1 MKNEINRALAAK
13 KARFFVLAAAMI
25 CAVSMAA
32 NNKVTGSLQAT
43 RSRVVISGVIKD
55 AADKTALIGVN
66 VSLKQGDQQV
76 SGTVTDAHGKFSL
89 EAEKGEFV
97 LECSYIGYEP
107 IGMSLAVNGNIHLGT
122 IEMNEA
128 STELSEVV
136 VEGDAVIQKVDRQIL
151 LPNKEQLGASS
162 DGMSLLQ
169 NLQIPRIVVNPTDN
183 TVKTLANQDVQLRI
197 NGIEASSSE
206 VMAIN
211 PKDVIRIE
219 YHDQPG
225 VRYNGAAAV
234 INYIVKHHDT
244 GGNLM
249 LNASN
254 GVTMPGWG
262 EYHLSGKVNFG
273 KSSFSLLTH
282 YSPRDVYWT
291 RTNAETY
298 YFSQTSKVE
307 SQKPYTIENR
317 EVGEPTRFKMNPV
330 NIGLTY
336 NWTNGEKNMVQIALR
351 DFMKFTPQSETNRDS
366 YLYQGTDSFAIHD
379 HESSNSISPSLDI
392 YYQHN
397 LPDDNHLY
405 FDVVGTYINSSND
418 RRFQQ
423 IPLSPN
429 SASASCVSP
438 IGTNTRTC
446 SRFEQLPLGETVAD
460 TTDVTSRVKG
470 NKYSLIGEAI
480 YEKDWENIAL
490 TVGVRHNQQWME
502 NQYLVESQ
510 KSKVESTVSMTT
522 AETYAFAEVQ
532 QRVGKF
538 SYAAGIGAMHTYIEQ
553 AGQKQSNW
561 IARPQL
567 TLSYDFGKGVFW
579 KYKGYVSGYQPSLSA
594 MSDVAQQIDKYQIR
608 QGNPNLKPVM
618 FVANEMQ
625 LSWQSKY
632 VNLNVWAN
640 YSYDHKP
647 IMDETIEQVID
658 GRPMAVRT
666 YANHRGFHRLQV
678 VPSVQ
683 VRLLQNQ
690 LIFTVAPFA
699 NYYVSLGNSY
709 THKHFNP
716 GVRAGLTGMYRL
728 KAGDKDGQN
737 SPGTLLFFGEVTT
750 RSNNLW
756 GETLEYGE
764 FYHHIGVGYNAD
776 KWGFRAMLMNPF
788 SVKGYSIET
797 KDLSALAPNTQHA
810 EMRDFRQMLI
820 LNFHC
825 NLDFGTQRRDS
836 GKRINNEDKENGILS
851 GTK

>member
-1 MKNEINRALAAK
+1 M
-13 KARFFVLAAAMI
+13 KARIFVLAAAMI

-32 NNKVTGSLQAT
+32 NNKV
-43 RSRVVISGVIKD
+43 SGVIKD

-89 EAEKGEFV
+89 EAETGEFV

-107 IGMSLAVNGNIHLGT
+107 IGMSLTVSGNTHLGT

-169 NLQIPRIVVNPTDN
+169 NLQIPRIVVNPVEN
-183 TVKTLANQDVQLRI
+183 SVKTLANQEVQLRI
-197 NGIEASSSE
+197 NGIEASNSE

-234 INYIVKHHDT
+234 INYIVKHRDT

-282 YSPRDVYWT
+282 YSPRDIYWT

-298 YFSQTSKVE
+298 NFSTG
-307 SQKPYTIENR
+307 TIENR
-317 EVGEPTRFKMNPV
+317 EVGEPTRFKGNPV
-330 NIGLTY
+330 NLGLSY
-336 NWTNGEKNMVQIALR
+336 NWTNGEKNMLQIALR
-351 DFMKFTPQSETNRDS
+351 DNMLFMPQSETNRDS
-366 YLYQGTDSFAIHD
+366 YLYQGTDSFATHD
-379 HESSNSISPSLDI
+379 HESTQSISPSLDI
-392 YYQHN
+392 YYEHN
-397 LPDDNHLY
+397 LPDDHHLY

-418 RRFQQ
+418 RRF
-423 IPLSPN
+423 
-429 SASASCVSP
+429 
-438 IGTNTRTC
+438 
-446 SRFEQLPLGETVAD
+446 EQTPLGETVAD
-460 TTDVTSRVKG
+460 TTDVTSRVRG

-480 YEKDWENIAL
+480 YEKDWENIGL
-490 TVGVRHNQQWME
+490 TVGVRHNQQWVE
-502 NQYLVESQ
+502 NTYLGSADA
-510 KSKVESTVSMTT
+510 TVNMTT

-532 QRVGKF
+532 QRVKQF
-538 SYAAGIGAMHTYIEQ
+538 SYAVGIGAMHTYIEQ
-553 AGQKQSNW
+553 GGQKSSNW

-632 VNLNVWAN
+632 VNLNIWAN

-647 IMDETIEQVID
+647 IMEETYEQLID
-658 GRPMAVRT
+658 GQAYAIRT

-678 VPSVQ
+678 APSVQ
-683 VRLLQNQ
+683 VRLLQNK

-716 GVRAGLTGMYRL
+716 GVRASFMGMYN
-728 KAGDKDGQN
+728 GWQ
-737 SPGTLLFFGEVTT
+737 FFGEVTT
-750 RSNNLW
+750 RYNNLW

-764 FYHHIGVGYNAD
+764 FYHQIGVGYNAD

-825 NLDFGTQRRDS
+825 NLDFGTQRREN

>member
-1 MKNEINRALAAK
+1 MQTKY
-13 KARFFVLAAAMI
+13 FVLAAAMF

-32 NNKVTGSLQAT
+32 NNKV
-43 RSRVVISGVIKD
+43 SGVIKD
-55 AADKTALIGVN
+55 AADKSALVGVN
-66 VSLKQGDQQV
+66 VCLKQGDQQV
-76 SGTVTDAHGKFSL
+76 SGTVTDTHGKFSL
-89 EAEKGEFV
+89 EAETGEFV

-107 IGMSLAVNGNIHLGT
+107 IGMSLTISGNTNLGT

-128 STELSEVV
+128 STELGEVV

-197 NGIEASSSE
+197 NGIEASNSE
-206 VMAIN
+206 VMAIT

-234 INYIVKHHDT
+234 INYIVKHRDT

-273 KSSFSLLTH
+273 KSSFSLMTH
-282 YSPRDVYWT
+282 YSPRDIYWT

-298 YFSQTSKVE
+298 NFSTG
-307 SQKPYTIENR
+307 TIENR

-336 NWTNGEKNMVQIALR
+336 NWTNGEKNMLNITLR
-351 DFMKFTPQSETNRDS
+351 DNMLFMPHSKTNRDS
-366 YLYQGTDSFAIHD
+366 RLYQATDSFAIHD
-379 HESSNSISPSLDI
+379 HESAQSISPSLDI
-392 YYQHN
+392 YYEHN
-397 LPDDNHLY
+397 LPDDHHLY

-418 RRFQQ
+418 RRF
-423 IPLSPN
+423 
-429 SASASCVSP
+429 
-438 IGTNTRTC
+438 
-446 SRFEQLPLGETVAD
+446 EQTPLGETVAD
-460 TTDVTSRVKG
+460 TTDVLSRVRG

-480 YEKDWENIAL
+480 YEKEWENIAL

-502 NQYLVESQ
+502 NLYKGQSDQ
-510 KSKVESTVSMTT
+510 GQSTKVSMTT

-532 QRVGKF
+532 QRVKQF
-538 SYAAGIGAMHTYIEQ
+538 SYAVGIGAMHTYIEQ

-625 LSWQSKY
+625 LSWQSKH
-632 VNLNVWAN
+632 VNLNLWAN

-647 IMDETIEQVID
+647 IMDETFEQLID
-658 GRPMAVRT
+658 GQSYAVRT

-678 VPSVQ
+678 APSVQ
-683 VRLLQNQ
+683 VRVLNNS

-716 GVRAGLTGMYRL
+716 GVRASIMGMY
-728 KAGDKDGQN
+728 KGWQ
-737 SPGTLLFFGEVTT
+737 FFGEVTT
-750 RSNNLW
+750 RYNNLW

-764 FYHHIGVGYNAD
+764 FYHHIGLGYNAD

>member
-1 MKNEINRALAAK
+1 MEKMQTK
-13 KARFFVLAAAMI
+13 YFVLAAAMV
-25 CAVSMAA
+25 CAVSMNAQTGVQTNSNDTLRMDTSMFKLA
-32 NNKVTGSLQAT
+32 EVT
-43 RSRVVISGVIKD
+43 V
-55 AADKTALIGVN
+55 
-66 VSLKQGDQQV
+66 
-76 SGTVTDAHGKFSL
+76 
-89 EAEKGEFV
+89 EAQ
-97 LECSYIGYEP
+97 S
-107 IGMSLAVNGNIHLGT
+107 
-122 IEMNEA
+122 
-128 STELSEVV
+128 
-136 VEGDAVIQKVDRQIL
+136 VIQKADKQVL
-151 LPNKEQLGASS
+151 LPNREQRKASH

-169 NLQIPRIVVNPTDN
+169 NLQIPRIVVNPADN

-225 VRYNGAAAV
+225 VRFNGAAAV
-234 INYIVKHHDT
+234 INYIVKHRDT
-244 GGNLM
+244 GSNLM

-262 EYHLSGKVNFG
+262 EYHLSGKVNFS
-273 KSSFSLLTH
+273 KSSFSLMTH

-298 YFSQTSKVE
+298 NFSTG
-307 SQKPYTIENR
+307 TIENH

-336 NWTNGEKNMVQIALR
+336 NWTNGEKNRVQIALR
-351 DFMKFTPQSETNRDS
+351 DFMNFTPQSKTNRDS

-379 HESSNSISPSLDI
+379 HESSKSISPSLDI
-392 YYQHN
+392 YYEHN

-418 RRFQQ
+418 RRF
-423 IPLSPN
+423 
-429 SASASCVSP
+429 
-438 IGTNTRTC
+438 
-446 SRFEQLPLGETVAD
+446 EQLPLGETVAD
-460 TTDVTSRVKG
+460 TTDVLSRVRG

-480 YEKDWENIAL
+480 YEKDWENIGL

-502 NQYLVESQ
+502 NTYLGSA
-510 KSKVESTVSMTT
+510 SATINMTT

-532 QRVGKF
+532 QRVKQF
-538 SYAAGIGAMHTYIEQ
+538 SYAVGIGAMHTYIEQ
-553 AGQKQSNW
+553 GGQKSSNW

-567 TLSYDFGKGVFW
+567 TMSYDFGKGVFW

-608 QGNPNLKPVM
+608 QGNPDLKPVM

-632 VNLNVWAN
+632 VNLNIWAN

-647 IMDETIEQVID
+647 IMDETFEQLID
-658 GRPMAVRT
+658 GQSYAIRT

-678 VPSVQ
+678 APSVQ
-683 VRLLQNQ
+683 VRLLQNK

-716 GVRAGLTGMYRL
+716 GVRASFMGMYN
-728 KAGDKDGQN
+728 GWQ
-737 SPGTLLFFGEVTT
+737 FFGEVTT

-764 FYHHIGVGYNAD
+764 FYHHIGVGYNAE

-825 NLDFGTQRRDS
+825 NLDFGTQHREN

>member
-1 MKNEINRALAAK
+1 MQTKY
-13 KARFFVLAAAMI
+13 FVLAAAMVY
-25 CAVSMAA
+25 AVSMAA
-32 NNKVTGSLQAT
+32 NNKV
-43 RSRVVISGVIKD
+43 SGVIKD

-66 VSLKQGDQQV
+66 VSLKQGDQRI

-89 EAEKGEFV
+89 ETETGEFV

-107 IGMSLAVNGNIHLGT
+107 IGMSLTVSGNTNLGT

-169 NLQIPRIVVNPTDN
+169 NLQIPRIVVNPVEN
-183 TVKTLANQDVQLRI
+183 SVKTLANQDVQLRI
-197 NGIEASSSE
+197 NGIEASNSE

-234 INYIVKHHDT
+234 INYIVKHRDT

-262 EYHLSGKVNFG
+262 EYHLAGKVNFG
-273 KSSFSLLTH
+273 KSSFSLMTH

-298 YFSQTSKVE
+298 NFSTG
-307 SQKPYTIENR
+307 TIENR
-317 EVGEPTRFKMNPV
+317 EVGEPTRFKMNPM

-336 NWTNGEKNMVQIALR
+336 NWTNGEKNMLNITLR
-351 DFMKFTPQSETNRDS
+351 DNMLFMPHSKTNRDS
-366 YLYQGTDSFAIHD
+366 RLYQATDSFAIHD
-379 HESSNSISPSLDI
+379 HESTLSISPSLDI

-418 RRFQQ
+418 RRF
-423 IPLSPN
+423 
-429 SASASCVSP
+429 
-438 IGTNTRTC
+438 
-446 SRFEQLPLGETVAD
+446 EQLPLGETVAD
-460 TTDVTSRVKG
+460 TTDVTSRVRG

-480 YEKDWENIAL
+480 YEKDWENIGL
-490 TVGVRHNQQWME
+490 TVGVRHNQQWVE
-502 NQYLVESQ
+502 NTYLGSADA
-510 KSKVESTVSMTT
+510 TVNMTT
-522 AETYAFAEVQ
+522 AETYAFAEGQ
-532 QRVGKF
+532 FRLRRL
-538 SYAAGIGAMHTYIEQ
+538 SAAVGIGAMHTYIEQ
-553 AGQKQSNW
+553 GGQKSSNW

-632 VNLNVWAN
+632 VNLNLWAN

-647 IMDETIEQVID
+647 IMDETYEQLID
-658 GRPMAVRT
+658 GQSYAVRT
-666 YANHRGFHRLQV
+666 YTNHRGFHRLQV
-678 VPSVQ
+678 APSVQ
-683 VRLLQNQ
+683 VRLLQNK

-699 NYYVSLGNSY
+699 NYYVSIGNSY

-716 GVRAGLTGMYRL
+716 GVRASFMGMYN
-728 KAGDKDGQN
+728 GWQ
-737 SPGTLLFFGEVTT
+737 FFGEVTT

-764 FYHHIGVGYNAD
+764 FYHHIGLGYNAD

>member
-1 MKNEINRALAAK
+1 MQTKY
-13 KARFFVLAAAMI
+13 FVLAAAMV
-25 CAVSMAA
+25 CTVSMNAQTGA
-32 NNKVTGSLQAT
+32 QTNSNDTLRMDTSMFKLAEVT
-43 RSRVVISGVIKD
+43 V
-55 AADKTALIGVN
+55 
-66 VSLKQGDQQV
+66 
-76 SGTVTDAHGKFSL
+76 
-89 EAEKGEFV
+89 EAQ
-97 LECSYIGYEP
+97 S
-107 IGMSLAVNGNIHLGT
+107 
-122 IEMNEA
+122 
-128 STELSEVV
+128 
-136 VEGDAVIQKVDRQIL
+136 VIQKVDKQVL
-151 LPNKEQLGASS
+151 LPNKEQRKASH

-169 NLQIPRIVVNPTDN
+169 NLQIPRIVVNPADN
-183 TVKTLANQDVQLRI
+183 TVKTLANQEVQLRI
-197 NGIEASSSE
+197 NGIEASNSE

-234 INYIVKHHDT
+234 INYIVKHRDT

-282 YSPRDVYWT
+282 YSPRDIYWT

-298 YFSQTSKVE
+298 NFSTG
-307 SQKPYTIENR
+307 TIENR

-336 NWTNGEKNMVQIALR
+336 NWTNGEKNMLQIALR
-351 DFMKFTPQSETNRDS
+351 DFMNFTPHSKTNRDS
-366 YLYQGTDSFAIHD
+366 RLYQATDSFAIHD
-379 HESSNSISPSLDI
+379 HESTQSISPSLDI

-397 LPDDNHLY
+397 LPNNNHLY
-405 FDVVGTYINSSND
+405 FDLVGTYINSSND
-418 RRFQQ
+418 RRF
-423 IPLSPN
+423 
-429 SASASCVSP
+429 
-438 IGTNTRTC
+438 
-446 SRFEQLPLGETVAD
+446 EQTPLGATVAD

-480 YEKDWENIAL
+480 YEKQWENIAL

-502 NQYLVESQ
+502 NMYKGQSDQ
-510 KSKVESTVSMTT
+510 GPSTKVSMTT

-532 QRVGKF
+532 QRVKQF
-538 SYAAGIGAMHTYIEQ
+538 SYAVGIGAMHTYIEQ

-567 TLSYDFGKGVFW
+567 TMSYDFGKGWFW

-625 LSWQSKY
+625 LSWQSKH
-632 VNLNVWAN
+632 VNLNLWAN

-647 IMDETIEQVID
+647 IMDETFEQLID
-658 GRPMAVRT
+658 GQSYAVRT

-678 VPSVQ
+678 APSVQ
-683 VRLLQNQ
+683 VRVLNNS

-716 GVRAGLTGMYRL
+716 GVRASIMGMY
-728 KAGDKDGQN
+728 KGWQ
-737 SPGTLLFFGEVTT
+737 FFGEVTT

-764 FYHHIGVGYNAD
+764 FYHHIGLGYNAD

-825 NLDFGTQRRDS
+825 NLDFGTQRGDS

-851 GTK
+851 GAK

>member
-1 MKNEINRALAAK
+1 MQ
-13 KARFFVLAAAMI
+13 ARIFVLAAAMI

-32 NNKVTGSLQAT
+32 NNKV
-43 RSRVVISGVIKD
+43 SGVIKD
-55 AADKTALIGVN
+55 AADKSALIGVN

-89 EAEKGEFV
+89 EAETGEFV
-97 LECSYIGYEP
+97 LECTYIGYEP
-107 IGMSLAVNGNIHLGT
+107 IGMSLTVNGNIHLGT

-169 NLQIPRIVVNPTDN
+169 NLQIPRIVVNPVEN
-183 TVKTLANQDVQLRI
+183 SVKTLANQEVQLRI
-197 NGIEASSSE
+197 NGIEASNSE

-234 INYIVKHHDT
+234 INYIVKHRDT

-298 YFSQTSKVE
+298 NFSTG
-307 SQKPYTIENR
+307 TIENR

-336 NWTNGEKNMVQIALR
+336 NWTNGEKNRVQIALR
-351 DFMKFTPQSETNRDS
+351 DFMNFTPQSKTNRDS
-366 YLYQGTDSFAIHD
+366 RLYQATDSFAIHD
-379 HESSNSISPSLDI
+379 HESTQSISPSLDI
-392 YYQHN
+392 YYEHN
-397 LPDDNHLY
+397 LPDNNHLY

-418 RRFQQ
+418 RH
-423 IPLSPN
+423 
-429 SASASCVSP
+429 
-438 IGTNTRTC
+438 
-446 SRFEQLPLGETVAD
+446 FEQTPLGETVAD
-460 TTDVTSRVKG
+460 TTDVLSRVKG

-490 TVGVRHNQQWME
+490 TVGVRHNQQWVE
-502 NQYLVESQ
+502 NTYLGSADA
-510 KSKVESTVSMTT
+510 TVNMTT

-532 QRVGKF
+532 QRVKQF
-538 SYAAGIGAMHTYIEQ
+538 SYAVGIGAMHTYIEQ
-553 AGQKQSNW
+553 GGQKSSNW

-567 TLSYDFGKGVFW
+567 TMSYDFGKGVFW

-608 QGNPNLKPVM
+608 QGNPDLKPVM

-632 VNLNVWAN
+632 VNLNIWAN

-647 IMDETIEQVID
+647 IMDETFEQLITGSQKTNLSSGVSID
-658 GRPMAVRT
+658 GQSYAVRT

-678 VPSVQ
+678 APSVQ
-683 VRLLQNQ
+683 VRLLQNK

-716 GVRAGLTGMYRL
+716 GVRASIMGMYN
-728 KAGDKDGQN
+728 GWQ
-737 SPGTLLFFGEVTT
+737 FFGEVTT

-764 FYHHIGVGYNAD
+764 FYHHIGLGYNAD
-776 KWGFRAMLMNPF
+776 LRGSQRAGSHGVSGWGFRAMLMNPF

-825 NLDFGTQRRDS
+825 NLDFGSRASTREN
-836 GKRINNEDKENGILS
+836 KRINNEDKENGILS

>member
-1 MKNEINRALAAK
+1 M
-13 KARFFVLAAAMI
+13 V

-32 NNKVTGSLQAT
+32 NNKV
-43 RSRVVISGVIKD
+43 SGVIKD

-89 EAEKGEFV
+89 ETETGEFV

-107 IGMSLAVNGNIHLGT
+107 IGMSLTVSGNTHLGT

-169 NLQIPRIVVNPTDN
+169 NLQIPRIVVNPVEN
-183 TVKTLANQDVQLRI
+183 SVKTLANQEVQLRI
-197 NGIEASSSE
+197 NGIEASNSE

-234 INYIVKHHDT
+234 INYIVKHRDT

-254 GVTMPGWG
+254 GVTMSGWG

-282 YSPRDVYWT
+282 YSPRDIYWT

-298 YFSQTSKVE
+298 NFSTG
-307 SQKPYTIENR
+307 TIENR
-317 EVGEPTRFKMNPV
+317 EVGEPTRFKGNPV
-330 NIGLTY
+330 NLELSY
-336 NWTNGEKNMVQIALR
+336 NWTNGEKNMLQIALR
-351 DFMKFTPQSETNRDS
+351 DNMLFMPQSETNRDS

-379 HESSNSISPSLDI
+379 HESTQSISPSLDI
-392 YYQHN
+392 YYEHN

-418 RRFQQ
+418 RRF
-423 IPLSPN
+423 
-429 SASASCVSP
+429 
-438 IGTNTRTC
+438 
-446 SRFEQLPLGETVAD
+446 EQLPLGETVAD
-460 TTDVTSRVKG
+460 TTDVTSRVRG

-480 YEKDWENIAL
+480 YEKDWENIGL
-490 TVGVRHNQQWME
+490 TVGVRHNQQWVE
-502 NQYLVESQ
+502 NTYLGSADA
-510 KSKVESTVSMTT
+510 TVNMTT

-532 QRVGKF
+532 QRVKQF
-538 SYAAGIGAMHTYIEQ
+538 SYAVGIGAMHTYIEQ
-553 AGQKQSNW
+553 GGQKSSNW

-632 VNLNVWAN
+632 VNLNIWAN

-647 IMDETIEQVID
+647 IMEETYEQLID
-658 GRPMAVRT
+658 GQAYAIRT

-678 VPSVQ
+678 APSVQ
-683 VRLLQNQ
+683 VRLLQNK

-716 GVRAGLTGMYRL
+716 GVRASFMGMYN
-728 KAGDKDGQN
+728 GWQ
-737 SPGTLLFFGEVTT
+737 FFGEVTT
-750 RSNNLW
+750 RYNNLW

-764 FYHHIGVGYNAD
+764 FYHQIGVGYNAD

-825 NLDFGTQRRDS
+825 NLDFGTQRREN

>member
-1 MKNEINRALAAK
+1 MVFCSNFAAK
-13 KARFFVLAAAMI
+13 FETFNNSKVKKMKARIYVLAAAMV
-25 CAVSMAA
+25 CAVSMVA
-32 NNKVTGSLQAT
+32 NNKV
-43 RSRVVISGVIKD
+43 SGVIKD
-55 AADKTALIGVN
+55 AADKSALVGVN

-89 EAEKGEFV
+89 EAETGEFV

-107 IGMSLAVNGNIHLGT
+107 IGMSLTVSGNTHLGT
-122 IEMNEA
+122 IEMNET
-128 STELSEVV
+128 STELGEVV

-169 NLQIPRIVVNPTDN
+169 NLQIPRIVVNPADN

-197 NGIEASSSE
+197 NGIEASNSE

-225 VRYNGAAAV
+225 VRYYGAAAV
-234 INYIVKHHDT
+234 INYIIKHRDT

-262 EYHLSGKVNFG
+262 EYHLAGKVNFG
-273 KSSFSLLTH
+273 KSSFSLITH

-291 RTNAETY
+291 RTNSETY
-298 YFSQTSKVE
+298 NFSTG
-307 SQKPYTIENR
+307 TIENR
-317 EVGEPTRFKMNPV
+317 EVGEPTRFKMNPM

-336 NWTNGEKNMVQIALR
+336 NWTNGEKNMLNITLR
-351 DFMKFTPQSETNRDS
+351 DNMLFMPHSKTNRDS

-379 HESSNSISPSLDI
+379 HESSRSISPSLDI
-392 YYQHN
+392 YYEHN
-397 LPDDNHLY
+397 LPNNNHLY

-418 RRFQQ
+418 RRFEQT
-423 IPLSPN
+423 
-429 SASASCVSP
+429 P
-438 IGTNTRTC
+438 IGK
-446 SRFEQLPLGETVAD
+446 TVAD
-460 TTDVTSRVKG
+460 TTDVTSRVRG

-480 YEKDWENIAL
+480 YEKDWENIGL
-490 TVGVRHNQQWME
+490 TVGVRHNQQWVE
-502 NQYLVESQ
+502 NTYLGSADV
-510 KSKVESTVSMTT
+510 TVSMTT
-522 AETYAFAEVQ
+522 AETYVFAEVQ
-532 QRVGKF
+532 QRVKQF
-538 SYAAGIGAMHTYIEQ
+538 SYAVGIGAMHTYIEQ

-594 MSDVAQQIDKYQIR
+594 MSDVAQQIDKNQIR

-625 LSWQSKY
+625 LSWQSKH
-632 VNLNVWAN
+632 VNLNLWAN

-647 IMDETIEQVID
+647 IMDETFEQLID
-658 GRPMAVRT
+658 GQSYAVRT

-678 VPSVQ
+678 APSVQ
-683 VRLLQNQ
+683 VRVLNNS

-716 GVRAGLTGMYRL
+716 GVRASFMGMY
-728 KAGDKDGQN
+728 KGWQ
-737 SPGTLLFFGEVTT
+737 FFGEVTT
-750 RSNNLW
+750 RYNNLW

-764 FYHHIGVGYNAD
+764 FYHHIGLGYNAD

-825 NLDFGTQRRDS
+825 NLDFGSRASTREN
-836 GKRINNEDKENGILS
+836 KRINNEDKENGILS
-851 GTK
+851 GSK

>member
-1 MKNEINRALAAK
+1 MQTKY
-13 KARFFVLAAAMI
+13 FVLAAAMV
-25 CAVSMAA
+25 CAVSMNAQTGA
-32 NNKVTGSLQAT
+32 QTNSNDTLRMDTSMFRIAEVT
-43 RSRVVISGVIKD
+43 V
-55 AADKTALIGVN
+55 
-66 VSLKQGDQQV
+66 
-76 SGTVTDAHGKFSL
+76 
-89 EAEKGEFV
+89 EAQ
-97 LECSYIGYEP
+97 S
-107 IGMSLAVNGNIHLGT
+107 
-122 IEMNEA
+122 
-128 STELSEVV
+128 
-136 VEGDAVIQKVDRQIL
+136 VIQKVDKQVL
-151 LPNKEQLGASS
+151 LPNREQRKASH

-169 NLQIPRIVVNPTDN
+169 NLQIPRIVVNPADN

-197 NGIEASSSE
+197 NGIEASNSE

-234 INYIVKHHDT
+234 INYIVKHRDT

-282 YSPRDVYWT
+282 YSPRDIYWT

-298 YFSQTSKVE
+298 YFSQKSKVE
-307 SQKPYTIENR
+307 SQKPGTIENR
-317 EVGEPTRFKMNPV
+317 EVGEPTRFKGNPV

-336 NWTNGEKNMVQIALR
+336 NWTNGEKNMLQIALR
-351 DFMKFTPQSETNRDS
+351 DNMLFMPHSKTNRDS
-366 YLYQGTDSFAIHD
+366 RLYQATDSFAIHD
-379 HESSNSISPSLDI
+379 HESTQSISPSLDI

-397 LPDDNHLY
+397 LTNNNHLY
-405 FDVVGTYINSSND
+405 FDLVGTYINSSND
-418 RRFQQ
+418 RRF
-423 IPLSPN
+423 
-429 SASASCVSP
+429 
-438 IGTNTRTC
+438 
-446 SRFEQLPLGETVAD
+446 EQTPLGETVAD
-460 TTDVTSRVKG
+460 TTDVTSRVRG

-502 NQYLVESQ
+502 NLYKGQRDQ
-510 KSKVESTVSMTT
+510 GPSTKVSMMT

-625 LSWQSKY
+625 LSWLSKY
-632 VNLNVWAN
+632 VNLNLWAN

-647 IMDETIEQVID
+647 IMDETFEQLID
-658 GRPMAVRT
+658 GQSYAVRT

-678 VPSVQ
+678 APSVQ
-683 VRLLQNQ
+683 VRVLNNS

-716 GVRAGLTGMYRL
+716 GVRASFMGMY
-728 KAGDKDGQN
+728 KGWQ
-737 SPGTLLFFGEVTT
+737 FFGEVTT
-750 RSNNLW
+750 RYNNLW

-764 FYHHIGVGYNAD
+764 FYHHIGLGYNAD

-825 NLDFGTQRRDS
+825 NLDFGSRASTREN
-836 GKRINNEDKENGILS
+836 KRINNEDKENGILS

>member
-1 MKNEINRALAAK
+1 M
-13 KARFFVLAAAMI
+13 KARIFVLAAAMI

-32 NNKVTGSLQAT
+32 NNKV
-43 RSRVVISGVIKD
+43 SGVIKD
-55 AADKTALIGVN
+55 AADKSALVGVN

-89 EAEKGEFV
+89 EAETGEFV
-97 LECSYIGYEP
+97 LECSYIGYEA
-107 IGMSLAVNGNIHLGT
+107 IGMSLAVSGNIHLGT

-225 VRYNGAAAV
+225 VRFNGAAAV
-234 INYIVKHHDT
+234 INYIVKHRDT

-273 KSSFSLLTH
+273 KSSFSLITH
-282 YSPRDVYWT
+282 YSPRDIYWT

-298 YFSQTSKVE
+298 NFSTGS
-307 SQKPYTIENR
+307 IENR

-336 NWTNGEKNMVQIALR
+336 NWTNGEKNMLQIALR
-351 DFMKFTPQSETNRDS
+351 DFMNFTPHSKTNRDS

-379 HESSNSISPSLDI
+379 HESSKSISPSLDI
-392 YYQHN
+392 YYEHN

-418 RRFQQ
+418 RRF
-423 IPLSPN
+423 
-429 SASASCVSP
+429 
-438 IGTNTRTC
+438 
-446 SRFEQLPLGETVAD
+446 EQTPLGETVAD
-460 TTDVTSRVKG
+460 TTDVTSRVRG

-480 YEKDWENIAL
+480 YEKDWDNIAL

-502 NQYLVESQ
+502 NTYLGSADA
-510 KSKVESTVSMTT
+510 TVNMTT

-532 QRVGKF
+532 QRVKQF
-538 SYAAGIGAMHTYIEQ
+538 SYAVGIGAMHTYIEQ
-553 AGQKQSNW
+553 GGQKSSNW

-625 LSWQSKY
+625 LSWQSKH
-632 VNLNVWAN
+632 VNLNLWAN

-647 IMDETIEQVID
+647 IMDETFEQLID
-658 GRPMAVRT
+658 GQAYAIRT

-678 VPSVQ
+678 APSVQ
-683 VRLLQNQ
+683 VRLLQNK

-716 GVRAGLTGMYRL
+716 GVRASIMGMY
-728 KAGDKDGQN
+728 KGWQ
-737 SPGTLLFFGEVTT
+737 FFGEVTT

>member
-1 MKNEINRALAAK
+1 MGFCSNFAAK
-13 KARFFVLAAAMI
+13 FETFNNSKISIMKKNLSLISLALTCAMS
-25 CAVSMAA
+25 SMAQSA
-32 NNKVTGSLQAT
+32 SNDTLRMDTSMFRIAEVT
-43 RSRVVISGVIKD
+43 V
-55 AADKTALIGVN
+55 
-66 VSLKQGDQQV
+66 
-76 SGTVTDAHGKFSL
+76 
-89 EAEKGEFV
+89 EAQ
-97 LECSYIGYEP
+97 S
-107 IGMSLAVNGNIHLGT
+107 
-122 IEMNEA
+122 
-128 STELSEVV
+128 
-136 VEGDAVIQKVDRQIL
+136 VIQKVDKQIL
-151 LPNKEQLGASS
+151 LPNREQRKASH

-169 NLQIPRIVVNPTDN
+169 NLQIPRIVVNPADN

-197 NGIEASSSE
+197 NGIEASNSE

-234 INYIVKHHDT
+234 INYIVRHRDT

-262 EYHLSGKVNFG
+262 EYHLAGKVNFG

-282 YSPRDVYWT
+282 YSPRDIYWT

-298 YFSQTSKVE
+298 NFSTG
-307 SQKPYTIENR
+307 TIENR
-317 EVGEPTRFKMNPV
+317 EVGEPTRFKGNPV
-330 NIGLTY
+330 NLGLTY
-336 NWTNGEKNMVQIALR
+336 NWTNGEKNRVQIALR
-351 DFMKFTPQSETNRDS
+351 DNMLFMPHSKTNRDS
-366 YLYQGTDSFAIHD
+366 HLYQGTDSFAIHD
-379 HESSNSISPSLDI
+379 HESTQSISPSLDI
-392 YYQHN
+392 YYEHN
-397 LPDDNHLY
+397 LPDNHHLY
-405 FDVVGTYINSSND
+405 FDLVGTYINSSND
-418 RRFQQ
+418 RRF
-423 IPLSPN
+423 
-429 SASASCVSP
+429 
-438 IGTNTRTC
+438 
-446 SRFEQLPLGETVAD
+446 EQTPLGETVAD
-460 TTDVTSRVKG
+460 TTDVLSRVKG
-470 NKYSLIGEAI
+470 DKYSLIGEAI
-480 YEKDWENIAL
+480 YEKQWENIAL

-502 NQYLVESQ
+502 NLYKGQSDLGQ
-510 KSKVESTVSMTT
+510 STKVSMMT

-632 VNLNVWAN
+632 VNLNLWAN

-647 IMDETIEQVID
+647 IMDETFEQLID
-658 GRPMAVRT
+658 GQSYAVRT

-678 VPSVQ
+678 APSVQ
-683 VRLLQNQ
+683 VRLLNNS
-690 LIFTVAPFA
+690 LIFTVTPFA

-716 GVRAGLTGMYRL
+716 GVRASIMGMY
-728 KAGDKDGQN
+728 KGWQ
-737 SPGTLLFFGEVTT
+737 FFGEVTT

-764 FYHHIGVGYNAD
+764 FYHHIGLGYNAD
-776 KWGFRAMLMNPF
+776 KWGFRAMLMNTF

>member
-1 MKNEINRALAAK
+1 MQTKY
-13 KARFFVLAAAMI
+13 FVLAAAMV

-32 NNKVTGSLQAT
+32 NNKV
-43 RSRVVISGVIKD
+43 SGVIKD

-89 EAEKGEFV
+89 ETETGEFV

-107 IGMSLAVNGNIHLGT
+107 IGMSLTVSGNTHLGT

-169 NLQIPRIVVNPTDN
+169 NLQIPRIVVNPVEN
-183 TVKTLANQDVQLRI
+183 SVKTLANQEVQLRI
-197 NGIEASSSE
+197 NGIEASNSE

-234 INYIVKHHDT
+234 INYIVKHRDT

-254 GVTMPGWG
+254 GVTMSGWG

-273 KSSFSLLTH
+273 KSSFSLMTH
-282 YSPRDVYWT
+282 YSPRDIYWT

-298 YFSQTSKVE
+298 NFSTG
-307 SQKPYTIENR
+307 TIENR
-317 EVGEPTRFKMNPV
+317 EVGEPTRFKGNPV
-330 NIGLTY
+330 NLGLSY
-336 NWTNGEKNMVQIALR
+336 NWTNGEKNMLQIALR
-351 DFMKFTPQSETNRDS
+351 DNMLFMPQSETNRDS

-379 HESSNSISPSLDI
+379 HESTQSISPSLDI
-392 YYQHN
+392 YYEHN

-418 RRFQQ
+418 RRF
-423 IPLSPN
+423 
-429 SASASCVSP
+429 
-438 IGTNTRTC
+438 
-446 SRFEQLPLGETVAD
+446 EQLPLGETVAD
-460 TTDVTSRVKG
+460 TTDVTSRVRGK
-470 NKYSLIGEAI
+470 KYSLIGEAI
-480 YEKDWENIAL
+480 YEKDWENIGL
-490 TVGVRHNQQWME
+490 TVGVRHNQQWVE
-502 NQYLVESQ
+502 NTYLGSADA
-510 KSKVESTVSMTT
+510 TVNMTT

-532 QRVGKF
+532 QRVKQF
-538 SYAAGIGAMHTYIEQ
+538 SYAVGIGAMHTYIEQ
-553 AGQKQSNW
+553 GGQKSSNW

-632 VNLNVWAN
+632 VNLNIWAN

-647 IMDETIEQVID
+647 IMEETYEQLID
-658 GRPMAVRT
+658 GQAYAIRT

-678 VPSVQ
+678 APSVQ
-683 VRLLQNQ
+683 VRLLQNK

-716 GVRAGLTGMYRL
+716 GVRASFMGMYN
-728 KAGDKDGQN
+728 GWQ
-737 SPGTLLFFGEVTT
+737 FFGEVTT
-750 RSNNLW
+750 RYNNLW

-764 FYHHIGVGYNAD
+764 FYHQIGVGYNAD
-776 KWGFRAMLMNPF
+776 QWGFRAMLMNPF

>member
-1 MKNEINRALAAK
+1 M
-13 KARFFVLAAAMI
+13 KARIFVLAAAMI

-32 NNKVTGSLQAT
+32 NNKV
-43 RSRVVISGVIKD
+43 SGVIKD

-89 EAEKGEFV
+89 EAETGEFV

-107 IGMSLAVNGNIHLGT
+107 IGMSLTVSDNTNLGT

-169 NLQIPRIVVNPTDN
+169 NLQIPRIVVNPVEN
-183 TVKTLANQDVQLRI
+183 SVKTLANQEVQLRI
-197 NGIEASSSE
+197 NGIEASNSE

-225 VRYNGAAAV
+225 VRFNGAAAV
-234 INYIVKHHDT
+234 INYIVKHRDT

-262 EYHLSGKVNFG
+262 EYHLAGKVNFG
-273 KSSFSLLTH
+273 KSSFSLMTH
-282 YSPRDVYWT
+282 YSPPDIYWT

-298 YFSQTSKVE
+298 NFSTG
-307 SQKPYTIENR
+307 TIENR

-336 NWTNGEKNMVQIALR
+336 NWTNGEKNMLQISLR
-351 DFMKFTPQSETNRDS
+351 DNMNFTPYAQSNRDT

-379 HESSNSISPSLDI
+379 HESSKSISPSLDI
-392 YYQHN
+392 YYEHN

-418 RRFQQ
+418 RRF
-423 IPLSPN
+423 
-429 SASASCVSP
+429 
-438 IGTNTRTC
+438 
-446 SRFEQLPLGETVAD
+446 EQLPLGETIAD
-460 TTDVTSRVKG
+460 TTDVTSRVRG

-490 TVGVRHNQQWME
+490 TVGVRHNQQWVE
-502 NQYLVESQ
+502 NTYLGSADA
-510 KSKVESTVSMTT
+510 TVNMTT

-532 QRVGKF
+532 QRIKQF
-538 SYAAGIGAMHTYIEQ
+538 SYAVGIGAMHTYIEQ

-632 VNLNVWAN
+632 VNLNLWAN

-647 IMDETIEQVID
+647 IMDETFEQLID
-658 GRPMAVRT
+658 GQSYAVRT

-678 VPSVQ
+678 APSVQ
-683 VRLLQNQ
+683 VRVLNNS

-716 GVRAGLTGMYRL
+716 GVRASIMGMY
-728 KAGDKDGQN
+728 KGWQ
-737 SPGTLLFFGEVTT
+737 FFGEVTT
-750 RSNNLW
+750 RYNNLW

-764 FYHHIGVGYNAD
+764 FYHHIGLGYNAD

-825 NLDFGTQRRDS
+825 NLDFGTQRREN

-851 GTK
+851 GAK

>member
-1 MKNEINRALAAK
+1 MGFCSNFAAK
-13 KARFFVLAAAMI
+13 FETFNNSKISIMKKNLSLISLALTCAMS
-25 CAVSMAA
+25 SMAQSA
-32 NNKVTGSLQAT
+32 SNDTLRMDTSMFRIAEVT
-43 RSRVVISGVIKD
+43 V
-55 AADKTALIGVN
+55 
-66 VSLKQGDQQV
+66 
-76 SGTVTDAHGKFSL
+76 
-89 EAEKGEFV
+89 EAQ
-97 LECSYIGYEP
+97 S
-107 IGMSLAVNGNIHLGT
+107 
-122 IEMNEA
+122 
-128 STELSEVV
+128 
-136 VEGDAVIQKVDRQIL
+136 VIQKVDKQIL
-151 LPNKEQLGASS
+151 LPNREQRKASH

-169 NLQIPRIVVNPTDN
+169 NLQIPRIVVNPADN

-197 NGIEASSSE
+197 NGIEASNSE

-234 INYIVKHHDT
+234 INYIVRHRDT

-262 EYHLSGKVNFG
+262 EYHLAGKVNFG

-282 YSPRDVYWT
+282 YSPRDIYWT

-298 YFSQTSKVE
+298 NFSTG
-307 SQKPYTIENR
+307 TIENR
-317 EVGEPTRFKMNPV
+317 EVGEPTRFKGNPV
-330 NIGLTY
+330 NLGLTY
-336 NWTNGEKNMVQIALR
+336 NWTNGEKNRVQIALR
-351 DFMKFTPQSETNRDS
+351 DNMLFMPHSKTNRDS

-379 HESSNSISPSLDI
+379 HESTQSISPSLDI
-392 YYQHN
+392 YYEHN
-397 LPDDNHLY
+397 LPDNHHLY
-405 FDVVGTYINSSND
+405 FDLVGTYINSSND
-418 RRFQQ
+418 RRF
-423 IPLSPN
+423 
-429 SASASCVSP
+429 
-438 IGTNTRTC
+438 
-446 SRFEQLPLGETVAD
+446 EQTPLGETVAD
-460 TTDVTSRVKG
+460 TTDVLSRVKG
-470 NKYSLIGEAI
+470 DKYSLIGEAI
-480 YEKDWENIAL
+480 YEKQWENIAL

-502 NQYLVESQ
+502 NTYLGSADA
-510 KSKVESTVSMTT
+510 TVNMTT

-632 VNLNVWAN
+632 VNLNLWAN

-647 IMDETIEQVID
+647 IMDETFEQLID
-658 GRPMAVRT
+658 GQSYAVRT

-678 VPSVQ
+678 APSVQ
-683 VRLLQNQ
+683 VRLLNNS
-690 LIFTVAPFA
+690 LIFTVTPFA

-716 GVRAGLTGMYRL
+716 GVRASIMGMY
-728 KAGDKDGQN
+728 KGWQ
-737 SPGTLLFFGEVTT
+737 FFGEVTT

-764 FYHHIGVGYNAD
+764 FYHHIGLGYNAD

>member
-1 MKNEINRALAAK
+1 MQTKY
-13 KARFFVLAAAMI
+13 FVLSAAMV
-25 CAVSMAA
+25 CAVSMNAQTGA
-32 NNKVTGSLQAT
+32 QTNYNDTLRMDTSMFKLAEVT
-43 RSRVVISGVIKD
+43 V
-55 AADKTALIGVN
+55 
-66 VSLKQGDQQV
+66 
-76 SGTVTDAHGKFSL
+76 
-89 EAEKGEFV
+89 EAQ
-97 LECSYIGYEP
+97 S
-107 IGMSLAVNGNIHLGT
+107 
-122 IEMNEA
+122 
-128 STELSEVV
+128 
-136 VEGDAVIQKVDRQIL
+136 VIQKVDKQIL
-151 LPNKEQLGASS
+151 LPNREQRKASH

-169 NLQIPRIVVNPTDN
+169 NLQIPRIVVNPVEN
-183 TVKTLANQDVQLRI
+183 SVKTLANQEVQLRI

-225 VRYNGAAAV
+225 LRYNGAAAV
-234 INYIVKHHDT
+234 INYIVKHRDT

-262 EYHLSGKVNFG
+262 EYHLAGKVNFG
-273 KSSFSLLTH
+273 KSSFSLITH
-282 YSPRDVYWT
+282 YSPRDIYWT

-298 YFSQTSKVE
+298 NFSTG
-307 SQKPYTIENR
+307 TIENR

-336 NWTNGEKNMVQIALR
+336 NWTNGEKNMLQIALR
-351 DFMKFTPQSETNRDS
+351 DFMKFTPQSKTNRDS

-379 HESSNSISPSLDI
+379 HESSKSISPSLDI
-392 YYQHN
+392 YYEHN
-397 LPDDNHLY
+397 LPDDHHLY
-405 FDVVGTYINSSND
+405 FDLVGTYINSSND
-418 RRFQQ
+418 R
-423 IPLSPN
+423 
-429 SASASCVSP
+429 
-438 IGTNTRTC
+438 
-446 SRFEQLPLGETVAD
+446 RFEQLPLGETVAD
-460 TTDVTSRVKG
+460 TTDVTSRVRG

-480 YEKDWENIAL
+480 YEKQWENIAL
-490 TVGVRHNQQWME
+490 TVGVRHNQQWVE
-502 NQYLVESQ
+502 NRYASAINEQMVNDQ
-510 KSKVESTVSMTT
+510 MVNVSMTT

-532 QRVGKF
+532 QRVKQF
-538 SYAAGIGAMHTYIEQ
+538 SYAVGIGAMHTYIEQ

-625 LSWQSKY
+625 LSWQSKH
-632 VNLNVWAN
+632 VNLNLWAN

-647 IMDETIEQVID
+647 IMDETFEQLID
-658 GRPMAVRT
+658 GQSYAIRT

-678 VPSVQ
+678 APSVQ
-683 VRLLQNQ
+683 VRLLNNS

-716 GVRAGLTGMYRL
+716 GVRASIMGMY
-728 KAGDKDGQN
+728 KGWQ
-737 SPGTLLFFGEVTT
+737 FFGEVTT
-750 RSNNLW
+750 RYNNLW

-764 FYHHIGVGYNAD
+764 FYHHIGLGYNAD

>member
-1 MKNEINRALAAK
+1 MI
-13 KARFFVLAAAMI
+13 ARIFVLAAAMI

-32 NNKVTGSLQAT
+32 NNKV
-43 RSRVVISGVIKD
+43 SGVIKD
-55 AADKTALIGVN
+55 AADKSTLVGVN

-89 EAEKGEFV
+89 EAETGEFV

-107 IGMSLAVNGNIHLGT
+107 IGMSLAVSGNIHLGT

-128 STELSEVV
+128 STELGEVV

-169 NLQIPRIVVNPTDN
+169 NLQIPRIVVNPADN

-197 NGIEASSSE
+197 NGIEASNSE

-225 VRYNGAAAV
+225 VRFNGAAAV
-234 INYIVKHHDT
+234 INYIVKHRDT

-273 KSSFSLLTH
+273 KSSLSLLTH
-282 YSPRDVYWT
+282 YSPRDIYWT

-298 YFSQTSKVE
+298 NFSTG
-307 SQKPYTIENR
+307 TIENR

-330 NIGLTY
+330 NVGLTY
-336 NWTNGEKNMVQIALR
+336 NWTNGEKNMLQISLR
-351 DFMKFTPQSETNRDS
+351 DNMDFTPYAQSNRDT

-379 HESSNSISPSLDI
+379 HESSKSISPSLDI
-392 YYQHN
+392 YYEHN
-397 LPDDNHLY
+397 LPDDHHLY
-405 FDVVGTYINSSND
+405 FDLVGTYINSSND
-418 RRFQQ
+418 R
-423 IPLSPN
+423 
-429 SASASCVSP
+429 
-438 IGTNTRTC
+438 
-446 SRFEQLPLGETVAD
+446 RFEQLPLGETVAD
-460 TTDVTSRVKG
+460 TTDVTSRVRG

-502 NQYLVESQ
+502 NTYLGSA
-510 KSKVESTVSMTT
+510 SATVNMTT

-532 QRVGKF
+532 QRVKQF
-538 SYAAGIGAMHTYIEQ
+538 SYAVGIGAMHTYIEQ

-632 VNLNVWAN
+632 VNLNLWAN

-647 IMDETIEQVID
+647 IMDETFEQLID
-658 GRPMAVRT
+658 GQSYAVRT

-678 VPSVQ
+678 APSVQ
-683 VRLLQNQ
+683 VRLLQNK

-716 GVRAGLTGMYRL
+716 GVRASIMGMY
-728 KAGDKDGQN
+728 KGWQ
-737 SPGTLLFFGEVTT
+737 FFGEVTT
-750 RSNNLW
+750 RYNNLW

-764 FYHHIGVGYNAD
+764 FYHHIGLGYNAD

>member
-1 MKNEINRALAAK
+1 MQTKY
-13 KARFFVLAAAMI
+13 FVLAAAMV

-32 NNKVTGSLQAT
+32 NNKV
-43 RSRVVISGVIKD
+43 SGVIKD

-89 EAEKGEFV
+89 ETETGEFV

-107 IGMSLAVNGNIHLGT
+107 IGMSLTVSGNTHLGT

-169 NLQIPRIVVNPTDN
+169 NLQIPRIVVNPVEN
-183 TVKTLANQDVQLRI
+183 SVKTLANQEVQLRI
-197 NGIEASSSE
+197 NGIEASNSE

-234 INYIVKHHDT
+234 INYIVKHRDT

-254 GVTMPGWG
+254 GVTMSGWG

-273 KSSFSLLTH
+273 KSSFSLMTH
-282 YSPRDVYWT
+282 YSPRDIYWT

-298 YFSQTSKVE
+298 NFSTG
-307 SQKPYTIENR
+307 TIENR
-317 EVGEPTRFKMNPV
+317 EVGEPTRFKGNPV
-330 NIGLTY
+330 NLGLSY
-336 NWTNGEKNMVQIALR
+336 NWTNGEKNMLQIALR
-351 DFMKFTPQSETNRDS
+351 DNMLFMPQSETNRDS
-366 YLYQGTDSFAIHD
+366 YLYQGTDSFATHD
-379 HESSNSISPSLDI
+379 HESTQSISPSLDI
-392 YYQHN
+392 YYEHN

-418 RRFQQ
+418 RRF
-423 IPLSPN
+423 
-429 SASASCVSP
+429 
-438 IGTNTRTC
+438 
-446 SRFEQLPLGETVAD
+446 EQLPLGETVAD
-460 TTDVTSRVKG
+460 TTDVTSRVRG

-480 YEKDWENIAL
+480 YEKDWENIGL
-490 TVGVRHNQQWME
+490 TVGVRHNQQWVE
-502 NQYLVESQ
+502 NTYLGSADA
-510 KSKVESTVSMTT
+510 TVNMTT

-532 QRVGKF
+532 QRVKQF
-538 SYAAGIGAMHTYIEQ
+538 SYAVGIGAMHTYIEQ
-553 AGQKQSNW
+553 GGQKSSNW
-561 IARPQL
+561 IACPQL

-632 VNLNVWAN
+632 VNLNIWAN

-647 IMDETIEQVID
+647 IMEETYEQLID
-658 GRPMAVRT
+658 GQAYAIRT

-678 VPSVQ
+678 APSVQ
-683 VRLLQNQ
+683 VRLLQNK

-716 GVRAGLTGMYRL
+716 GVRASFMGMYN
-728 KAGDKDGQN
+728 GWQ
-737 SPGTLLFFGEVTT
+737 FFGEVTT
-750 RSNNLW
+750 RYNNLW

-764 FYHHIGVGYNAD
+764 FYHQIGVGYNAD

-797 KDLSALAPNTQHA
+797 KDLSALAPSGRVA
-810 EMRDFRQMLI
+810 VMSEYRQVLL
-820 LNFHC
+820 LNFHV
-825 NLDFGTQRRDS
+825 NLDFGIQHRES
-836 GKRINNEDKENGILS
+836 GKRINNEDKETGILS

>member
-1 MKNEINRALAAK
+1 MQTKY
-13 KARFFVLAAAMI
+13 FVLAAAMV
-25 CAVSMAA
+25 CAVSMNAQTGA
-32 NNKVTGSLQAT
+32 QTNINDTLRMDTSMFRIAEVT
-43 RSRVVISGVIKD
+43 V
-55 AADKTALIGVN
+55 
-66 VSLKQGDQQV
+66 
-76 SGTVTDAHGKFSL
+76 
-89 EAEKGEFV
+89 EAQ
-97 LECSYIGYEP
+97 S
-107 IGMSLAVNGNIHLGT
+107 
-122 IEMNEA
+122 
-128 STELSEVV
+128 
-136 VEGDAVIQKVDRQIL
+136 VIQKVDKQVL
-151 LPNKEQLGASS
+151 LPNKEQRKASH

-169 NLQIPRIVVNPTDN
+169 NLQIPRIVVNPADN

-197 NGIEASSSE
+197 NGIEASNSE

-234 INYIVKHHDT
+234 INYIVKHRDT

-273 KSSFSLLTH
+273 KSSFSLMTH
-282 YSPRDVYWT
+282 YSPRDIYWT

-298 YFSQTSKVE
+298 NFSTG
-307 SQKPYTIENR
+307 TIENR
-317 EVGEPTRFKMNPV
+317 EVGEPTRFKGNPV
-330 NIGLTY
+330 NLGLTY
-336 NWTNGEKNMVQIALR
+336 NWTNGEKNMFQMALR
-351 DFMKFTPQSETNRDS
+351 DNMLFMPHSKTNRDS
-366 YLYQGTDSFAIHD
+366 YLYQATDSFAIHD
-379 HESSNSISPSLDI
+379 HESTQSISPSLDI

-397 LPDDNHLY
+397 LPNNNHLY
-405 FDVVGTYINSSND
+405 FDLVGTYINSSND
-418 RRFQQ
+418 R
-423 IPLSPN
+423 
-429 SASASCVSP
+429 
-438 IGTNTRTC
+438 
-446 SRFEQLPLGETVAD
+446 RFEQLPLGETVAD

-502 NQYLVESQ
+502 NLYKGQSDQ
-510 KSKVESTVSMTT
+510 GPSTKVSMMT

-532 QRVGKF
+532 QRVKQF
-538 SYAAGIGAMHTYIEQ
+538 SYAVGIGAMHTYIEQ

-625 LSWQSKY
+625 LSWQSKH
-632 VNLNVWAN
+632 VNLNLWAN

-647 IMDETIEQVID
+647 IMDETYEQLID
-658 GRPMAVRT
+658 GQSYAVRT

-678 VPSVQ
+678 APSVQ
-683 VRLLQNQ
+683 VRVLNNS

-716 GVRAGLTGMYRL
+716 GVRASIMGMY
-728 KAGDKDGQN
+728 KGWQ
-737 SPGTLLFFGEVTT
+737 FFGEVTT
-750 RSNNLW
+750 RYNNLW

-764 FYHHIGVGYNAD
+764 FYHHIGLGYNAD

-825 NLDFGTQRRDS
+825 NLDFGTQRREN

>member
-1 MKNEINRALAAK
+1 MQTKY
-13 KARFFVLAAAMI
+13 FVLAAAMV

-32 NNKVTGSLQAT
+32 NNKV
-43 RSRVVISGVIKD
+43 SGVIKD

-89 EAEKGEFV
+89 ETETGEFV

-107 IGMSLAVNGNIHLGT
+107 IGMSLTVSGNTHLGT

-128 STELSEVV
+128 STELGEVV

-169 NLQIPRIVVNPTDN
+169 NLQIPRIVVNPVEN
-183 TVKTLANQDVQLRI
+183 SVKTLANQEVQLHI
-197 NGIEASSSE
+197 NGIEASNSE

-234 INYIVKHHDT
+234 INYIVKHRDT

-254 GVTMPGWG
+254 GVTMSGWG

-273 KSSFSLLTH
+273 KSSFSLMTH
-282 YSPRDVYWT
+282 YSPRDIYWT

-298 YFSQTSKVE
+298 NFSTG
-307 SQKPYTIENR
+307 TIENR
-317 EVGEPTRFKMNPV
+317 EVGEPTRFKGNPV
-330 NIGLTY
+330 NLGLSY
-336 NWTNGEKNMVQIALR
+336 NWTNGEKNMLQIALR
-351 DFMKFTPQSETNRDS
+351 DNMLFMPQSETNRDS

-379 HESSNSISPSLDI
+379 HESTQSISPSLDI
-392 YYQHN
+392 YYEHN

-418 RRFQQ
+418 RRF
-423 IPLSPN
+423 
-429 SASASCVSP
+429 
-438 IGTNTRTC
+438 
-446 SRFEQLPLGETVAD
+446 EQLPLGETVAD
-460 TTDVTSRVKG
+460 TTDVTSRVRG

-480 YEKDWENIAL
+480 YEKDWENIGL
-490 TVGVRHNQQWME
+490 TVGVRHNQQWVE
-502 NQYLVESQ
+502 NTYLGSADA
-510 KSKVESTVSMTT
+510 TVNMTT

-532 QRVGKF
+532 QRVKQF
-538 SYAAGIGAMHTYIEQ
+538 SYAVGIGAMHTYIEQ
-553 AGQKQSNW
+553 GGQKSSNW

-632 VNLNVWAN
+632 VNLNIWAN

-647 IMDETIEQVID
+647 IMEETYEQLID
-658 GRPMAVRT
+658 GQAYAIRT

-678 VPSVQ
+678 APSVQ
-683 VRLLQNQ
+683 VRLLQNK

-716 GVRAGLTGMYRL
+716 GVRASFMGMYN
-728 KAGDKDGQN
+728 GWQ
-737 SPGTLLFFGEVTT
+737 FFGEVTT
-750 RSNNLW
+750 RYNNLW

-764 FYHHIGVGYNAD
+764 FYHQIGVGYNAD
-776 KWGFRAMLMNPF
+776 KWGFRAIRMNPF

-825 NLDFGTQRRDS
+825 NLDFGTQRREN

-851 GTK
+851 GSK

>member
-1 MKNEINRALAAK
+1 
-13 KARFFVLAAAMI
+13 MI

-32 NNKVTGSLQAT
+32 NNKV
-43 RSRVVISGVIKD
+43 SGVIKD
-55 AADKTALIGVN
+55 AADKSALVGVN

-89 EAEKGEFV
+89 EAETGEFV

-107 IGMSLAVNGNIHLGT
+107 IGMSLAVSGNIHLGT

-128 STELSEVV
+128 STELGEVV
-136 VEGDAVIQKVDRQIL
+136 MEGDAVIQKVDRQIL

-169 NLQIPRIVVNPTDN
+169 NLQIPRIVVNPADN

-197 NGIEASSSE
+197 NGIEASNSE

-225 VRYNGAAAV
+225 VRFNGAAAV
-234 INYIVKHHDT
+234 INYIVKHRDT

-282 YSPRDVYWT
+282 YSPRDIYWT

-298 YFSQTSKVE
+298 NFSTG
-307 SQKPYTIENR
+307 TIENR

-330 NIGLTY
+330 NVGLTY
-336 NWTNGEKNMVQIALR
+336 NWTNGEKNMLQISLR
-351 DFMKFTPQSETNRDS
+351 DNMDFTPYAQSNRDT

-379 HESSNSISPSLDI
+379 HESSKSISPSLDI
-392 YYQHN
+392 YYEHN
-397 LPDDNHLY
+397 LPDDHHLY
-405 FDVVGTYINSSND
+405 FDLVGTYINSSND
-418 RRFQQ
+418 R
-423 IPLSPN
+423 
-429 SASASCVSP
+429 
-438 IGTNTRTC
+438 
-446 SRFEQLPLGETVAD
+446 RFEQLPLGETVAD
-460 TTDVTSRVKG
+460 TTDVTSRVRG

-502 NQYLVESQ
+502 NTYLGSA
-510 KSKVESTVSMTT
+510 SATVNMTT

-532 QRVGKF
+532 QRVKQF
-538 SYAAGIGAMHTYIEQ
+538 SYAVGIGAMHTYIEQ

-579 KYKGYVSGYQPSLSA
+579 KYKGYISGYQPSLSA

-632 VNLNVWAN
+632 VNLNLWAN

-647 IMDETIEQVID
+647 IMDETFEQLID
-658 GRPMAVRT
+658 GQSYAVRT

-678 VPSVQ
+678 APSVQ
-683 VRLLQNQ
+683 VRLLQNK

-716 GVRAGLTGMYRL
+716 GVRASIMGMY
-728 KAGDKDGQN
+728 KGWQ
-737 SPGTLLFFGEVTT
+737 FFGEVTT
-750 RSNNLW
+750 RYNNLW

-764 FYHHIGVGYNAD
+764 FYHHIGLGYNAD

>member
-1 MKNEINRALAAK
+1 MQ
-13 KARFFVLAAAMI
+13 ARIFVLAAVMI

-32 NNKVTGSLQAT
+32 NNKV
-43 RSRVVISGVIKD
+43 SGVIKD
-55 AADKTALIGVN
+55 AADKSALIGVN

-89 EAEKGEFV
+89 EAETGEFV

-107 IGMSLAVNGNIHLGT
+107 IGMSLAVNGNINLGT

-169 NLQIPRIVVNPTDN
+169 NLQIPRIVVNPMDN
-183 TVKTLANQDVQLRI
+183 SVRTLANQDVQLRI
-197 NGIEASSSE
+197 NGIEASNSE

-225 VRYNGAAAV
+225 VRFNGAAAV
-234 INYIVKHHDT
+234 INYIVKHRDT

-282 YSPRDVYWT
+282 YSPRDIYWT

-298 YFSQTSKVE
+298 NFSTG
-307 SQKPYTIENR
+307 TIENR
-317 EVGEPTRFKMNPV
+317 EVGEPTRFKMHPM

-336 NWTNGEKNMVQIALR
+336 NWTNGEKNMLNITLR
-351 DFMKFTPQSETNRDS
+351 DFMKFTPQSKTNRDS

-379 HESSNSISPSLDI
+379 HESSKSISPSLDI
-392 YYQHN
+392 YYEHN

-418 RRFQQ
+418 RRF
-423 IPLSPN
+423 
-429 SASASCVSP
+429 
-438 IGTNTRTC
+438 
-446 SRFEQLPLGETVAD
+446 EQLPLGATIAD
-460 TTDVTSRVKG
+460 TTDVTSRVRG

-490 TVGVRHNQQWME
+490 TVGVRHNQQWMK
-502 NQYLVESQ
+502 NTYLGSADA
-510 KSKVESTVSMTT
+510 TVNMTT

-532 QRVGKF
+532 QRVKQF
-538 SYAAGIGAMHTYIEQ
+538 SYAVGIGAMHTYIEQ
-553 AGQKQSNW
+553 AGQKSSNW

-567 TLSYDFGKGVFW
+567 TMSYDFGKGVFW

-625 LSWQSKY
+625 LSWQSKF
-632 VNLNVWAN
+632 VNLNIWAN

-647 IMDETIEQVID
+647 IMDEMYELSTLSNSGLSTLSEAVS
-658 GRPMAVRT
+658 PMVVRT

-678 VPSVQ
+678 APSVQ
-683 VRLLQNQ
+683 VRLLQNK

-728 KAGDKDGQN
+728 KSGDKDEQN

-776 KWGFRAMLMNPF
+776 KWGVRAMLMNPF

-825 NLDFGTQRRDS
+825 NLDFGTQRCEN

>member
-1 MKNEINRALAAK
+1 MQTK
-13 KARFFVLAAAMI
+13 FFVLAAAMI

-32 NNKVTGSLQAT
+32 NQVNDTVNTAQDTLRMDTSMFRIAEVT
-43 RSRVVISGVIKD
+43 V
-55 AADKTALIGVN
+55 
-66 VSLKQGDQQV
+66 
-76 SGTVTDAHGKFSL
+76 
-89 EAEKGEFV
+89 EAQ
-97 LECSYIGYEP
+97 S
-107 IGMSLAVNGNIHLGT
+107 
-122 IEMNEA
+122 
-128 STELSEVV
+128 
-136 VEGDAVIQKVDRQIL
+136 VIQKVDKQVL
-151 LPNKEQLGASS
+151 LPNREQRKASH

-169 NLQIPRIVVNPTDN
+169 NLQIPRIVVNPADN

-197 NGIEASSSE
+197 NGIEASNSE

-225 VRYNGAAAV
+225 VRFNGAAAV
-234 INYIVKHHDT
+234 INYIVKHRDT

-273 KSSFSLLTH
+273 KSSFSLMTH
-282 YSPRDVYWT
+282 YSPRDIYWT

-298 YFSQTSKVE
+298 NFSTD
-307 SQKPYTIENR
+307 TIENR

-336 NWTNGEKNMVQIALR
+336 NWTNGEKNMLQIALR
-351 DFMKFTPQSETNRDS
+351 DFMNFTPHSKTNRDS

-379 HESSNSISPSLDI
+379 HESSRSISPSLDI
-392 YYQHN
+392 YYEHN
-397 LPDDNHLY
+397 LSDDHHLY
-405 FDVVGTYINSSND
+405 FDLVGTYINSSND
-418 RRFQQ
+418 R
-423 IPLSPN
+423 
-429 SASASCVSP
+429 
-438 IGTNTRTC
+438 
-446 SRFEQLPLGETVAD
+446 RFEQLPLGETVAD
-460 TTDVTSRVKG
+460 TTDVLSRVKG

-480 YEKDWENIAL
+480 YEKHWENIAL

-502 NQYLVESQ
+502 NLYNVQRDDVQ
-510 KSKVESTVSMTT
+510 GTKVSMMT

-532 QRVGKF
+532 QRVKQF
-538 SYAAGIGAMHTYIEQ
+538 SYAVGIGAMHTYIEQ

-625 LSWQSKY
+625 LSWQSKH
-632 VNLNVWAN
+632 VNLNLWTN

-647 IMDETIEQVID
+647 IMDETYEQLID
-658 GRPMAVRT
+658 GQSYAVRT

-678 VPSVQ
+678 APSVQ
-683 VRLLQNQ
+683 VRVLNNS

-716 GVRAGLTGMYRL
+716 GVRASIMGMY
-728 KAGDKDGQN
+728 KGWQ
-737 SPGTLLFFGEVTT
+737 FFGEVTT
-750 RSNNLW
+750 RYNNLW

-764 FYHHIGVGYNAD
+764 FYHHIGLGYNAD

-825 NLDFGTQRRDS
+825 NLDFGSRASTREN
-836 GKRINNEDKENGILS
+836 KRINNEDKENGILS

>member
-1 MKNEINRALAAK
+1 MQTKY
-13 KARFFVLAAAMI
+13 FVLAAAMI
-25 CAVSMAA
+25 CAASMVA
-32 NNKVTGSLQAT
+32 NNKV
-43 RSRVVISGVIKD
+43 SGVIKD

-89 EAEKGEFV
+89 EAETGEFV

-107 IGMSLAVNGNIHLGT
+107 IGMSLAVSGNTNLGT

-128 STELSEVV
+128 STELGEVV

-169 NLQIPRIVVNPTDN
+169 NLQIPRIVVNPADN

-197 NGIEASSSE
+197 NGIEASNSE

-234 INYIVKHHDT
+234 INYIVKHRDT

-262 EYHLSGKVNFG
+262 EYHLAGKVNFG
-273 KSSFSLLTH
+273 KSSFSLITH

-298 YFSQTSKVE
+298 NFSTG
-307 SQKPYTIENR
+307 TIENR

-336 NWTNGEKNMVQIALR
+336 NWTNGEKNMLNITLR
-351 DFMKFTPQSETNRDS
+351 DFMKFTPQSKTNRDS
-366 YLYQGTDSFAIHD
+366 RLYQATDSFAIHD
-379 HESSNSISPSLDI
+379 HESTQSISPSLDI
-392 YYQHN
+392 YYEHN

-405 FDVVGTYINSSND
+405 FDLVGTYINSSND
-418 RRFQQ
+418 R
-423 IPLSPN
+423 
-429 SASASCVSP
+429 
-438 IGTNTRTC
+438 
-446 SRFEQLPLGETVAD
+446 RFEQLPLGETVAD
-460 TTDVTSRVKG
+460 TTDVLSRVRG

-480 YEKDWENIAL
+480 YEKDWENIGL
-490 TVGVRHNQQWME
+490 TVGVRHNQQWVE
-502 NQYLVESQ
+502 NTYLAGINDPYGEADR
-510 KSKVESTVSMTT
+510 STAGRLEIVNDQIVNVLTT

-532 QRVGKF
+532 QRVKQF
-538 SYAAGIGAMHTYIEQ
+538 SYAVGIGAMHTYIEQ

-625 LSWQSKY
+625 LSWQSKH
-632 VNLNVWAN
+632 VNLNLWAN

-647 IMDETIEQVID
+647 IMDETFEQLID
-658 GRPMAVRT
+658 GQSYAVRT

-678 VPSVQ
+678 APSVQ
-683 VRLLQNQ
+683 VRVLNNS

-716 GVRAGLTGMYRL
+716 GVRASIMGMY
-728 KAGDKDGQN
+728 KGWQ
-737 SPGTLLFFGEVTT
+737 FFGEVTT
-750 RSNNLW
+750 RYNNLW

-764 FYHHIGVGYNAD
+764 FYHHIGLGYNAD

>member
-1 MKNEINRALAAK
+1 MQTKY
-13 KARFFVLAAAMI
+13 FVLAAAMV

-32 NNKVTGSLQAT
+32 NNKV
-43 RSRVVISGVIKD
+43 SGVIKD

-89 EAEKGEFV
+89 EAETGEFV

-107 IGMSLAVNGNIHLGT
+107 IGMSLAINGNINLGT

-128 STELSEVV
+128 STELGEVV

-169 NLQIPRIVVNPTDN
+169 NLQIPRIVVNPVEN
-183 TVKTLANQDVQLRI
+183 SVKTLANQEVQLRI

-234 INYIVKHHDT
+234 INYIVKHRDT

-254 GVTMPGWG
+254 GVTMSGWG

-282 YSPRDVYWT
+282 YSPRDIYWT
-291 RTNAETY
+291 RTNSETY
-298 YFSQTSKVE
+298 NFSTG
-307 SQKPYTIENR
+307 TIENR
-317 EVGEPTRFKMNPV
+317 EVGEPTRFKGNPV
-330 NIGLTY
+330 NLGLSY
-336 NWTNGEKNMVQIALR
+336 NWTNGEKNMLQIALR
-351 DFMKFTPQSETNRDS
+351 DNMLFMPQSETNRDS

-379 HESSNSISPSLDI
+379 HESTQSISPSLDI
-392 YYQHN
+392 YYEHN

-418 RRFQQ
+418 RRF
-423 IPLSPN
+423 
-429 SASASCVSP
+429 
-438 IGTNTRTC
+438 
-446 SRFEQLPLGETVAD
+446 EQLPLGETVAD
-460 TTDVTSRVKG
+460 TTDVTSRVRG

-480 YEKDWENIAL
+480 YEKDWENIGL
-490 TVGVRHNQQWME
+490 TVGVRHNQQWVE
-502 NQYLVESQ
+502 NTYLGSADA
-510 KSKVESTVSMTT
+510 TVNMTT

-532 QRVGKF
+532 QRVKQF
-538 SYAAGIGAMHTYIEQ
+538 SYAVGIGAMHTYIEQ
-553 AGQKQSNW
+553 GGQKSSNW

-632 VNLNVWAN
+632 VNLNIWAN

-647 IMDETIEQVID
+647 IMEETYEQLID
-658 GRPMAVRT
+658 GQAYAIRT

-678 VPSVQ
+678 APSVQ
-683 VRLLQNQ
+683 VRLLQNK

-716 GVRAGLTGMYRL
+716 GVRASFMGMYN
-728 KAGDKDGQN
+728 GWQ
-737 SPGTLLFFGEVTT
+737 FFGEVTT
-750 RSNNLW
+750 RYNNLW

-764 FYHHIGVGYNAD
+764 FYHQIGVGYNAD

-825 NLDFGTQRRDS
+825 NLDFGTQRREN

>member
-1 MKNEINRALAAK
+1 MKAKYLLLAMAT
-13 KARFFVLAAAMI
+13 I
-25 CAVSMAA
+25 CAMSMAA
-32 NNKVTGSLQAT
+32 SNKV
-43 RSRVVISGVIKD
+43 SGVIKD
-55 AADKTALIGVN
+55 AADKNALIGVN
-66 VSLKQGDQQV
+66 ISLLQNDQTIT
-76 SGTVTDAHGKFSL
+76 GTVTDGHGKFSI
-89 EAEKGEFV
+89 EAEPGEYV

-107 IGMSLAVNGNIHLGT
+107 IGMSLTVSGNTHLGT

-169 NLQIPRIVVNPTDN
+169 NLQIPRIVVNPVEN
-183 TVKTLANQDVQLRI
+183 SVKTLANQEVQLRI

-211 PKDVIRIE
+211 QKDVIRIE

-234 INYIVKHHDT
+234 INYIVKHRDT

-273 KSSFSLLTH
+273 KSSFSLMTH

-291 RTNAETY
+291 RTNSETY
-298 YFSQTSKVE
+298 NFSTG
-307 SQKPYTIENR
+307 TIENR
-317 EVGEPTRFKMNPV
+317 EVGEPTRFKMNPM

-336 NWTNGEKNMVQIALR
+336 NWTNGEKNMLNITLR
-351 DFMKFTPQSETNRDS
+351 DFMKFTPQSKTNRDS

-379 HESSNSISPSLDI
+379 HESSKSISPSLDI
-392 YYQHN
+392 YYEHN

-418 RRFQQ
+418 RRF
-423 IPLSPN
+423 
-429 SASASCVSP
+429 
-438 IGTNTRTC
+438 
-446 SRFEQLPLGETVAD
+446 EQLPLGETVAD
-460 TTDVTSRVKG
+460 TTDVTSRVRG

-480 YEKDWENIAL
+480 YEKDWENIGL
-490 TVGVRHNQQWME
+490 TVGVRHNQQWVE
-502 NQYLVESQ
+502 NTYLGSADA
-510 KSKVESTVSMTT
+510 TVNMTT

-532 QRVGKF
+532 QRVKQF
-538 SYAAGIGAMHTYIEQ
+538 SYAVGIGAMHTYIEQ

-625 LSWQSKY
+625 LSWQSKH
-632 VNLNVWAN
+632 VNLNIWAN

-647 IMDETIEQVID
+647 IMDETYEQLID
-658 GRPMAVRT
+658 GQAYAIRT

-678 VPSVQ
+678 APSVQ
-683 VRLLQNQ
+683 VRLLQNK

-716 GVRAGLTGMYRL
+716 GVRASFMGMYN
-728 KAGDKDGQN
+728 GWQ
-737 SPGTLLFFGEVTT
+737 FFGEVTT

>member
-1 MKNEINRALAAK
+1 M
-13 KARFFVLAAAMI
+13 KARIFVLAAAMI

-32 NNKVTGSLQAT
+32 NNKV
-43 RSRVVISGVIKD
+43 SGVIKD

-89 EAEKGEFV
+89 EAETGEFV

-107 IGMSLAVNGNIHLGT
+107 IGMSLTVSGNTHLGT

-169 NLQIPRIVVNPTDN
+169 NLQIPRIVVNPVEN
-183 TVKTLANQDVQLRI
+183 SVKTLANQEVQLRI

-234 INYIVKHHDT
+234 INYIVKHRDT

-254 GVTMPGWG
+254 GVTMSGWG

-282 YSPRDVYWT
+282 YSPRDIYWT

-298 YFSQTSKVE
+298 NFSTG
-307 SQKPYTIENR
+307 TIENR

-336 NWTNGEKNMVQIALR
+336 NWTNGEKNMLNITLR
-351 DFMKFTPQSETNRDS
+351 DFMKFTPQSKTNRDS

-379 HESSNSISPSLDI
+379 HESSKSISPSLNI
-392 YYQHN
+392 YYEHN

-418 RRFQQ
+418 RRF
-423 IPLSPN
+423 
-429 SASASCVSP
+429 
-438 IGTNTRTC
+438 
-446 SRFEQLPLGETVAD
+446 EQLPLGETVAD
-460 TTDVTSRVKG
+460 TTDVTSRVRG

-480 YEKDWENIAL
+480 YEKDWENIGL
-490 TVGVRHNQQWME
+490 TVGVRHNQQWVE
-502 NQYLVESQ
+502 NTYLGSADA
-510 KSKVESTVSMTT
+510 TVNMTT

-532 QRVGKF
+532 QRVKQF
-538 SYAAGIGAMHTYIEQ
+538 SYAVGIGAMHTYIEQ
-553 AGQKQSNW
+553 GGQKSSNW

-608 QGNPNLKPVM
+608 QGNPDLKPVM

-625 LSWQSKY
+625 LSWQSKH
-632 VNLNVWAN
+632 VNLNLWAN

-647 IMDETIEQVID
+647 IMDETFEQLID
-658 GRPMAVRT
+658 GQSYAVRT

-678 VPSVQ
+678 APSVQ
-683 VRLLQNQ
+683 VRLLQNK

-716 GVRAGLTGMYRL
+716 GVRASFMGMYN
-728 KAGDKDGQN
+728 GWQ
-737 SPGTLLFFGEVTT
+737 FFGEVTT
-750 RSNNLW
+750 RYNNLW

-764 FYHHIGVGYNAD
+764 FYHQIGVGYNAD

-825 NLDFGTQRRDS
+825 NLDFGTQRREN

>member
-1 MKNEINRALAAK
+1 M
-13 KARFFVLAAAMI
+13 KARIFVLAAAMI

-32 NNKVTGSLQAT
+32 NNKV
-43 RSRVVISGVIKD
+43 SGVIKD
-55 AADKTALIGVN
+55 AADKSALIGVN

-89 EAEKGEFV
+89 EAKTGEFV

-107 IGMSLAVNGNIHLGT
+107 IGMSLAINGNINLGT

-169 NLQIPRIVVNPTDN
+169 NLQIPRIVVNPVEN
-183 TVKTLANQDVQLRI
+183 SVKTLANQEVQLRI

-234 INYIVKHHDT
+234 INYIVKHRDT

-273 KSSFSLLTH
+273 KSSFSLMTH

-298 YFSQTSKVE
+298 NFSTG
-307 SQKPYTIENR
+307 TIENR

-330 NIGLTY
+330 NIALTY
-336 NWTNGEKNMVQIALR
+336 NWTNGEKNRVQIALR
-351 DFMKFTPQSETNRDS
+351 DFMKFTPQSKTNRDS

-379 HESSNSISPSLDI
+379 HESSKSISPSLDI
-392 YYQHN
+392 YYEHN
-397 LPDDNHLY
+397 LPDDHHLY
-405 FDVVGTYINSSND
+405 FDLVGTYINSSND
-418 RRFQQ
+418 R
-423 IPLSPN
+423 
-429 SASASCVSP
+429 
-438 IGTNTRTC
+438 
-446 SRFEQLPLGETVAD
+446 RFEQLPLGETVAD
-460 TTDVTSRVKG
+460 TTDVTSRVRG

-480 YEKDWENIAL
+480 YEKDWENIGL
-490 TVGVRHNQQWME
+490 TVGVRHNQQWVE
-502 NQYLVESQ
+502 NTYLGSADA
-510 KSKVESTVSMTT
+510 TVNMTT

-532 QRVGKF
+532 QRVKQF
-538 SYAAGIGAMHTYIEQ
+538 SYAVGIGAMHTYIEQ
-553 AGQKQSNW
+553 GGQKSSNW

-567 TLSYDFGKGVFW
+567 TMSYDFGKGVFW

-625 LSWQSKY
+625 LSWQSKH
-632 VNLNVWAN
+632 VNLNLWAN

-647 IMDETIEQVID
+647 IMDETFEQLID
-658 GRPMAVRT
+658 GQSYAIRT

-678 VPSVQ
+678 APSVQ
-683 VRLLQNQ
+683 VRLLQNK

-716 GVRAGLTGMYRL
+716 GVRASFMGMYN
-728 KAGDKDGQN
+728 GWQ
-737 SPGTLLFFGEVTT
+737 FFGEVTT

>member
-1 MKNEINRALAAK
+1 MGFYSNFAAK
-13 KARFFVLAAAMI
+13 FETFNNSKVKKMKARIFVLAAAMV
-25 CAVSMAA
+25 CAVSMNAQTGA
-32 NNKVTGSLQAT
+32 QTNSNDTLRMDTSMFKLAEVT
-43 RSRVVISGVIKD
+43 V
-55 AADKTALIGVN
+55 
-66 VSLKQGDQQV
+66 
-76 SGTVTDAHGKFSL
+76 
-89 EAEKGEFV
+89 EAQ
-97 LECSYIGYEP
+97 S
-107 IGMSLAVNGNIHLGT
+107 
-122 IEMNEA
+122 
-128 STELSEVV
+128 
-136 VEGDAVIQKVDRQIL
+136 VIQKVDKQVL
-151 LPNKEQLGASS
+151 LPNKEQRRASH

-169 NLQIPRIVVNPTDN
+169 NLQIPRIVVNPADN

-197 NGIEASSSE
+197 NGIEASNSE

-234 INYIVKHHDT
+234 INYIVKHRDT

-298 YFSQTSKVE
+298 NFSTG
-307 SQKPYTIENR
+307 TIENR
-317 EVGEPTRFKMNPV
+317 EVGEPTRFKMNPM

-336 NWTNGEKNMVQIALR
+336 NWTNGEKNMLQIALR
-351 DFMKFTPQSETNRDS
+351 DFMKFTPHSKTNRDS
-366 YLYQGTDSFAIHD
+366 RLYQATDSFAIHD
-379 HESSNSISPSLDI
+379 HESSRSISPSLDI
-392 YYQHN
+392 YYEHN
-397 LPDDNHLY
+397 LPNDNHLY
-405 FDVVGTYINSSND
+405 FDLVGTYINSSND
-418 RRFQQ
+418 RRF
-423 IPLSPN
+423 
-429 SASASCVSP
+429 
-438 IGTNTRTC
+438 
-446 SRFEQLPLGETVAD
+446 EQTPLGETVAD
-460 TTDVTSRVKG
+460 TTDVTSRVRG

-502 NQYLVESQ
+502 NTYLGSA
-510 KSKVESTVSMTT
+510 SATVNMTT

-532 QRVGKF
+532 QRVKQF
-538 SYAAGIGAMHTYIEQ
+538 SYAVGIGAMHTYIEQ

-567 TLSYDFGKGVFW
+567 MLSYDFGKGVFW

-608 QGNPNLKPVM
+608 QGNPDLKPVM

-632 VNLNVWAN
+632 VNLNLWAN

-647 IMDETIEQVID
+647 IMDETFEQLID
-658 GRPMAVRT
+658 GQTYAVRT

-678 VPSVQ
+678 APSVQ
-683 VRLLQNQ
+683 VRVLNNS

-709 THKHFNP
+709 THKYFNP
-716 GVRAGLTGMYRL
+716 GVRASIMGMY
-728 KAGDKDGQN
+728 KGWQ
-737 SPGTLLFFGEVTT
+737 FFGEVTT

-764 FYHHIGVGYNAD
+764 FYHHIGLGYNAD

-825 NLDFGTQRRDS
+825 NLDFGTQRREN

>member
-1 MKNEINRALAAK
+1 MQTKY
-13 KARFFVLAAAMI
+13 FVLAAAMI

-32 NNKVTGSLQAT
+32 NNKV
-43 RSRVVISGVIKD
+43 SGVIKD
-55 AADKTALIGVN
+55 AADKSALIGVN

-76 SGTVTDAHGKFSL
+76 SGTVTDAHGRFSL
-89 EAEKGEFV
+89 ETETGEFV

-128 STELSEVV
+128 STELGEVV

-169 NLQIPRIVVNPTDN
+169 NLQIPRIVVNPADN
-183 TVKTLANQDVQLRI
+183 TVKTLANQEVQLRI
-197 NGIEASSSE
+197 NGIEASNSE

-234 INYIVKHHDT
+234 INYIVRHRDT

-273 KSSFSLLTH
+273 KSSFSLMTH

-298 YFSQTSKVE
+298 NFSTG
-307 SQKPYTIENR
+307 TIENR

-336 NWTNGEKNMVQIALR
+336 NWTNGEKNMLQIALR
-351 DFMKFTPQSETNRDS
+351 DFMKFTPHSKTNRDS
-366 YLYQGTDSFAIHD
+366 RLYQATDSFAIHD
-379 HESSNSISPSLDI
+379 HESTQSISPSLDI
-392 YYQHN
+392 YYEHN

-405 FDVVGTYINSSND
+405 FDLVGTYINSSND
-418 RRFQQ
+418 R
-423 IPLSPN
+423 
-429 SASASCVSP
+429 
-438 IGTNTRTC
+438 
-446 SRFEQLPLGETVAD
+446 RFEQLPLGETVAD
-460 TTDVTSRVKG
+460 TTDVLSRVRG

-480 YEKDWENIAL
+480 YEKDWENIGL

-502 NQYLVESQ
+502 NRYASGTNEPYG
-510 KSKVESTVSMTT
+510 EADRSTAGRLEMVNDQMVNVSMTT

-532 QRVGKF
+532 QRVKQF
-538 SYAAGIGAMHTYIEQ
+538 SYAVGIGAMHTYIVQ
-553 AGQKQSNW
+553 GGQKSSNW

-625 LSWQSKY
+625 LSWQSKH
-632 VNLNVWAN
+632 VNLNLWAN

-647 IMDETIEQVID
+647 IMDETYEQLID
-658 GRPMAVRT
+658 GQAYAIRT

-678 VPSVQ
+678 APSVQ
-683 VRLLQNQ
+683 VRVLNNK

-716 GVRAGLTGMYRL
+716 GVRASIMGMY
-728 KAGDKDGQN
+728 KGWQ
-737 SPGTLLFFGEVTT
+737 FFGEVTT

>member
-1 MKNEINRALAAK
+1 M
-13 KARFFVLAAAMI
+13 KARIFVLAAAMI

-32 NNKVTGSLQAT
+32 NNKV
-43 RSRVVISGVIKD
+43 SGVIKD

-89 EAEKGEFV
+89 AAETGEFV

-107 IGMSLAVNGNIHLGT
+107 IGMSLTVSGNTHLGT

-169 NLQIPRIVVNPTDN
+169 NLQIPRIVVNPVEN
-183 TVKTLANQDVQLRI
+183 SVKTLANQEVQLRI

-234 INYIVKHHDT
+234 INYIVKHRDT

-273 KSSFSLLTH
+273 KSSFSLITH
-282 YSPRDVYWT
+282 YSPRDIYWT

-298 YFSQTSKVE
+298 NFSTG
-307 SQKPYTIENR
+307 TIENR
-317 EVGEPTRFKMNPV
+317 EVGEPTRFKGNPV
-330 NIGLTY
+330 NLGLSY
-336 NWTNGEKNMVQIALR
+336 NWTNGEKNMLQIALR
-351 DFMKFTPQSETNRDS
+351 DNMLFMPQSETNRDS
-366 YLYQGTDSFAIHD
+366 YLYQGMDSFAIHD
-379 HESSNSISPSLDI
+379 HESTQSISPSLDI
-392 YYQHN
+392 YYEHN

-418 RRFQQ
+418 RRF
-423 IPLSPN
+423 
-429 SASASCVSP
+429 
-438 IGTNTRTC
+438 
-446 SRFEQLPLGETVAD
+446 EQLPLGETVAD
-460 TTDVTSRVKG
+460 TTDVTSRVRG

-480 YEKDWENIAL
+480 YEKDWENIGL
-490 TVGVRHNQQWME
+490 TVGVRHNQQWVE
-502 NQYLVESQ
+502 NTYLGSADA
-510 KSKVESTVSMTT
+510 TVNMTT

-532 QRVGKF
+532 QRVKQF
-538 SYAAGIGAMHTYIEQ
+538 SYAVGIGAMHTYIEQ
-553 AGQKQSNW
+553 GGQKSSNW

-632 VNLNVWAN
+632 VNLNIWAN

-647 IMDETIEQVID
+647 IMEETYEQLID
-658 GRPMAVRT
+658 GQAYAIRT

-678 VPSVQ
+678 APSVQ
-683 VRLLQNQ
+683 VRLLQNK

-716 GVRAGLTGMYRL
+716 GVRASFMGMYN
-728 KAGDKDGQN
+728 GWQ
-737 SPGTLLFFGEVTT
+737 FFGEVTT
-750 RSNNLW
+750 RYNNLW

-764 FYHHIGVGYNAD
+764 FYHQIGVGYNAD

-825 NLDFGTQRRDS
+825 NLDFGTQRREN